1 MSKSQAAAAA
11 EAASRL
17 AAQPSVDPS
26 APSGAP
32 APETALEAWKR
43 FLRADWLLNSITQN
57 FVEPLVQFDSL
68 PSRLAEVERDLAEG
82 RIPRE
87 RLRIVEEEL
96 RAAQLWFADV
106 SAALADADRSMRR
119 LLTLVWER
127 RKASGRGD
135 PGA

>member
-1 MSKSQAAAAA
+1 MSESQTAAAAG
-11 EAASRL
+11 AASRL
-17 AAQPSVDPS
+17 AARPIVDPP

-57 FVEPLVQFDSL
+57 FVEPLVQFESL
-68 PSRLAEVERDLAEG
+68 PARLAEVERDLVEG

-87 RLRIVEEEL
+87 RLRIVEAEL
-96 RAAQLWFADV
+96 RAARLRFADL
-106 SAALADADRSMRR
+106 SAAVADADRSMHR

-127 RKASGRGD
+127 RKAPHRGG